1 MVDRLPLAFRLAVV
15 AACCAV
21 IWSADRLRTTDDTF
35 LGAGPGPVGVA
46 ADPDGQS
53 VYVAQF
59 NTREVWQLDATTGSV
74 RARVP
79 IPDLEPK
86 YGLVPIAL
94 EWSAVLGGPVLGCHR
109 WGSQFQLDFSASP
122 PAVHYFEPEVG
133 VEPPD
138 AESEDFDRASLVAF
152 ADGLDGTVILVMA
165 QVRTMIESVTLV
177 RARRD
182 PYWSIEAVSAPIPVE
197 HGYQRGAWPLV
208 VSTARRALYLAEPGT
223 GRLFEIG
230 DDLVPRRE
238 MVVGRYP
245 FAIALDDAS
254 GHLHVADKKLGTV
267 STVALASFTLERRVP
282 ACAGA
287 TSLAL
292 DSVRSAL
299 WVACQHDAAV
309 VRLDLPALTESRRVT
324 GIAEPAAL
332 ALSPDRTRLWVA
344 ELGRGALVAVSTA
357 DDRAAPTRRPLAGG
371 KP

>member
-1 MVDRLPLAFRLAVV
+1 MVDRLPLALRLAVV

-35 LGAGPGPVGVA
+35 FGAGPGPVGVA
-46 ADPDGQS
+46 AAPDGQS
-53 VYVAQF
+53 VFVAQF
-59 NTREVWQLDATTGSV
+59 NAREIWQLDAASGAV
-74 RARVP
+74 RARAP

-109 WGSQFQLDFSASP
+109 WGGQFQLDFTASP

-138 AESEDFDRASLVAF
+138 TGSEDFDRASLVAF
-152 ADGLDGTVILVMA
+152 ADGLDGTVMLVMA

-208 VSTARRALYLAEPGT
+208 VSSARRALYLAEPGT

-245 FAIALDDAS
+245 FAIALDDAG
-254 GHLHVADKKLGTV
+254 GHLHLADKKLGAV
-267 STVALASFTLERRVP
+267 STVALDGFTLERQVP
-282 ACAGA
+282 VCAGA

-292 DSVRSAL
+292 DAARGAM
-299 WVACQHDAAV
+299 WVACQNDAAV
-309 VRLDLPALTESRRVT
+309 VRLDLPALTESRRVA

-332 ALSPDRTRLWVA
+332 ALSPDRARLWVA
-344 ELGRGALVAVSTA
+344 ELGRGALVAISTS
-357 DDRAAPTRRPLAGG
+357 DDAAAPTRWPLEAA